1 MKIVIIEDEKLTA
14 RDLADTIVKLH
25 PETEIL
31 AMLNTVKESIKF
43 FRSDTTADLIFSD
56 IQLGDG
62 LGFEIFRETR
72 TNIPVIFCTAYDVY
86 ALNAFK
92 ANGIDYI
99 LKPFT
104 SDLVSAALDRYLSLK
119 EKLNSSVLSYEPIV
133 KLFLDRKQS
142 EAGAI
147 LVRQKD
153 KIIPVAL
160 DNIAF
165 FYLKAGVAQLR
176 TFNNTAYLLSK
187 NLDDLEKTAGDSFFR
202 VNRQYLVNRKAVL
215 NASSYLS
222 RKLSVTLSI
231 PTEEVITVA
240 KEKTPQ
246 FLQWLEGA

>member
-25 PETEIL
+25 PGTEIL
-31 AMLNTVKESIKF
+31 AILNTVRESIKF
-43 FRSDTTADLIFSD
+43 FRSDTAADLIFSD

-62 LGFEIFRETR
+62 LAFEIFRETR
-72 TNIPVIFCTAYDVY
+72 TNIPVIFCTAYDEY
-86 ALNAFK
+86 ALHAFK

-104 SDLVSAALDRYLSLK
+104 SDMVLAALNRYLDLK
-119 EKLNSSVLSYEPIV
+119 EKLNSSVLSYEPIL
-133 KLFLDRKQS
+133 KLFLDHKRS

-160 DNIAF
+160 DSIAF
-165 FYLKAGVAQLR
+165 FHLKTGVVHLK
-176 TFNNTAYLLSK
+176 TFNKSAYLLSK
-187 NLDDLEKTAGDSFFR
+187 NLDDLEKIAGASFFR
-202 VNRQYLVNRKAVL
+202 VNRQFLVNRKAVL

-222 RKLSVTLSI
+222 RKLSITLSI
-231 PTEEVITVA
+231 PFEEVITVA
-240 KEKTPQ
+240 KEKMPQ